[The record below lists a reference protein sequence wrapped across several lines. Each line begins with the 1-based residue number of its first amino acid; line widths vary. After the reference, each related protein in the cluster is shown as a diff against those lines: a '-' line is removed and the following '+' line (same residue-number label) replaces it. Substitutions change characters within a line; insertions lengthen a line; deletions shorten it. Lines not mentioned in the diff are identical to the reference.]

1 MANLEE
7 AIVYHFDPLRYFDA
21 SSSKELDRVEYYK
34 RLSLATKSEL
44 LTVYLSEKEIEEVI
58 SFLKTLSFNPKDI

>member
-1 MANLEE
+1 MKQFFN
-7 AIVYHFDPLRYFDA
+7 AIESND
-21 SSSKELDRVEYYK
+21 LDRVEYYK

-44 LTVYLSEKEIEEVI
+44 LTVYLSEKEVDEVI